1 MLTPSDKTALITK
14 IIKVLNIT
22 EGIEQDFIDEVSQL
36 LTIAEEEEVVYHIEQ
51 EAEIKTEA
59 ERTYTI
65 TSEKDVD
72 NMNQHWEDR
81 ADAFIQNQIDIA
93 RGK

>member
-14 IIKVLNIT
+14 IIKVLNNSA
-22 EGIEQDFIDEVSQL
+22 GVEQPFIDEVSEL

-51 EAEIKTEA
+51 EAEIITEA
-59 ERTYTI
+59 EI
-65 TSEKDVD
+65 SEKDVD
-72 NMNQHWEDR
+72 DMNQHWEDR
-81 ADAFIQNQIDIA
+81 ADAFIQNQIDIR

>member
-36 LTIAEEEEVVYHIEQ
+36 LAIAEEEEVIYHIEQ
-51 EAEIKTEA
+51 EAEIRTEA
-59 ERTYTI
+59 EI
-65 TSEKDVD
+65 SEKDVD
-72 NMNQHWEDR
+72 DMNQHWEDR

>member
-1 MLTPSDKTALITK
+1 MITPSDKTALITK

-51 EAEIKTEA
+51 EAEIRTKA
-59 ERTYTI
+59 EI
-65 TSEKDVD
+65 SEKDVD
-72 NMNQHWEDR
+72 DMNQHWEDR

>member
-36 LTIAEEEEVVYHIEQ
+36 LAIAEEEEVIYHIEQ
-51 EAEIKTEA
+51 ETEIRTKAEI
-59 ERTYTI
+59 
-65 TSEKDVD
+65 SEKDVD
-72 NMNQHWEDR
+72 DMNQHWEDR
-81 ADAFIQNQIDIA
+81 ANAFIQNQIDIA